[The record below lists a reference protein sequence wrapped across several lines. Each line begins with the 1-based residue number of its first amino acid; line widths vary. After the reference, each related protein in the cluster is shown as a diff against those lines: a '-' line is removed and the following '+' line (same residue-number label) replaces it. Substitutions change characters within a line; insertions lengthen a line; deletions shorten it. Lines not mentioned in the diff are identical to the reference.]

1 MAQCRAC
8 GDCVEVPVCN
18 TLILGPSWIWAS
30 CGAASAAG
38 VLACPGQAQE
48 ASAPAGAAAPAPC
61 ACNALWLQRG
71 PACAPPGAFLHPRE
85 GEGVLSSLGF
95 IARNTYYITKLI
107 VKYSGK
113 LQTCC
118 VASYETGFVFMP
130 CFSAEDFF
138 HFNNLIFSVHF
149 ASYLEESVF
158 SYIIIQSSRGTSEQQ
173 IYSTLNTVIQKM
185 ACIKL

>member
-1 MAQCRAC
+1 MQSLWGLCRGTSLQYFDSGAKL
-8 GDCVEVPVCN
+8 N
-18 TLILGPSWIWAS
+18 LSILWSSFCCW
-30 CGAASAAG
+30 
-38 VLACPGQAQE
+38 CPGVPWPGAGGQCTSRSCST
-48 ASAPAGAAAPAPC
+48 SAC

-71 PACAPPGAFLHPRE
+71 PACAPPGAILHPRE

-113 LQTCC
+113 LQTCR
-118 VASYETGFVFMP
+118 VASYESGFVFMP

-149 ASYLEESVF
+149 ASCLEGSVF

-173 IYSTLNTVIQKM
+173 IYSTLNNVIQKM